1 MPIDS
6 LINSPLG
13 IPRFYSPETCS
24 RSLSVLLAEA
34 LNRSRLAVITLAP
47 QPAHKGTLQQ
57 LGVEPIRLGPPML
70 ARHRHARRVDYMRL
84 NAACFEPARQPE
96 AVAAG
101 LEGHGDARDLVSRP
115 HSFIAPAI
123 EQCKESI
130 LICL

>member
-1 MPIDS
+1 MIRLTAKPTDEDA
-6 LINSPLG
+6 L
-13 IPRFYSPETCS
+13 EK
-24 RSLSVLLAEA
+24 LS
-34 LNRSRLAVITLAP
+34 
-47 QPAHKGTLQQ
+47 
-57 LGVEPIRLGPPML
+57 VEPIRLRPPML
-70 ARHRHARRVDYMRL
+70 ARHRHARRVDHMRL

-130 LICL
+130 LICLQLLKWLALDAGYDTGNQPAR